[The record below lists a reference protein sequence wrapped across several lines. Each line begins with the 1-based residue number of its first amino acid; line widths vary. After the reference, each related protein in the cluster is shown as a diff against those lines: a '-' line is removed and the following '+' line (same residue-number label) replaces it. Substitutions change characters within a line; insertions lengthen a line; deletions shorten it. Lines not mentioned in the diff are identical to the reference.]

1 MQIIGHRGAR
11 REAPENTL
19 GGFTYLRSLDI
30 HRVELDLHLTRD
42 NQLVVIHDYTTQR
55 TTGKTASVS
64 QSSSSELAQHNAAA
78 QFKNW
83 HQSEPIATL
92 QQVLSAWPTL
102 QSIQLEVKTADV
114 HKIPAIADRLAF
126 IIHEFQL
133 GTKAT
138 VTSHDVRV
146 LAQMHE
152 RYPHIRRGYVAERFA
167 RDPLATC
174 HRLRCEYL
182 VMDYKGLRPAI
193 VEKAHALGMH
203 VSTWTVNDLNNAHRM
218 YEMGVDSLITDV
230 PSLMLKGLHSQFH
243 RKHMHHKMID
253 EN

>member
-19 GGFTYLRSLDI
+19 GGFAYLRSLGI

-55 TTGKTASVS
+55 TTGKPGTVNQLASD
-64 QSSSSELAQHNAAA
+64 ELRHYNAAA
-78 QFKNW
+78 QFKGWRDN
-83 HQSEPIATL
+83 EPVPTL
-92 QQVLSAWPTL
+92 QQVLAAWPQL
-102 QSIQLEVKTADV
+102 QSIQLEIKTANV
-114 HKIPAIADRLAF
+114 RAIPAITDRVAF
-126 IIHEFQL
+126 IIHEYQL
-133 GTKAT
+133 GARAT

-174 HRLRCEYL
+174 HHLRCEYL
-182 VMDYKGLRPAI
+182 VMDYKGLRPAL
-193 VEKAHALGMH
+193 VEKAHAMGMH
-203 VSTWTVNDLNNAHRM
+203 VSTWTVNDVNNAHRM

-230 PSLMLKGLHSQFH
+230 PSLMLQHLHV
-243 RKHMHHKMID
+243 HHK
-253 EN
+253 E

>member
-19 GGFTYLRSLDI
+19 GGFEYLRSLGI
-30 HRVELDLHLTRD
+30 HRVELDLHLSRD
-42 NQLVVIHDYTTQR
+42 NQLVIIHDYTTQR
-55 TTGKTASVS
+55 TTGKTGTVS
-64 QSSSSELAQHNAAA
+64 QLSSTELATHNAAA
-78 QFKNW
+78 QFKGW
-83 HQSEPIATL
+83 SKVEPVATL
-92 QQVLSAWPTL
+92 QQVLSAWPEL
-102 QSIQLEVKTADV
+102 ESIQLEVKTANV
-114 HKIPAIADRLAF
+114 RNIPAITDRLAF
-126 IIHEFQL
+126 IIHEFKL
-133 GTKAT
+133 GGRAT

-174 HRLRCEYL
+174 HHLRCEYL

-193 VEKAHALGMH
+193 VEKAHTLGMH
-203 VSTWTVNDLNNAHRM
+203 VSTWTVNDLNNARRM

-230 PSLMLKGLHSQFH
+230 PSLMLRELHLHS
-243 RKHMHHKMID
+243 K
-253 EN
+253 E

>member
-19 GGFTYLRSLDI
+19 GGFAYLRSLGI

-42 NQLVVIHDYTTQR
+42 QQLVVIHDYTTQR
-55 TTGKTASVS
+55 TTGKAGTVN
-64 QSSSSELAQHNAAA
+64 QLSSGELNRYNAAA
-78 QFKNW
+78 QFKGW
-83 HQSEPIATL
+83 QQIEPVATL
-92 QQVLSAWPTL
+92 QEVLAAWPEL
-102 QSIQLEVKTADV
+102 QSIQLEVKTASV
-114 HKIPAIADRLAF
+114 NAIPAISDRLAF
-126 IIHEFQL
+126 VIHEFQL
-133 GTKAT
+133 GGRAT

-146 LAQMHE
+146 LAHMHE

-174 HRLRCEYL
+174 HHLRCEYL

-193 VEKAHALGMH
+193 VAHAHEMGMH

-218 YEMGVDSLITDV
+218 VEMGVDSLITDV
-230 PSLMLKGLHSQFH
+230 PSLMLENLHIH
-243 RKHMHHKMID
+243 RKD
-253 EN
+253 

>member
-19 GGFTYLRSLDI
+19 GGFQYLRSLGI
-30 HRVELDLHLTRD
+30 HCVELDLHLTRD

-55 TTGKTASVS
+55 TTGKPGAVS
-64 QSSSSELAQHNAAA
+64 QLSSDELSRHNAAA
-78 QFKNW
+78 QFKRW
-83 HQSEPIATL
+83 TQIEPIATL
-92 QQVLSAWPTL
+92 QQVLSAWPEL
-102 QSIQLEVKTADV
+102 QSIQLEVKTANI
-114 HKIPAIADRLAF
+114 HNIPAIADRLAF
-126 IIHEFQL
+126 VIHEFQL
-133 GTKAT
+133 GGRAT

-174 HRLRCEYL
+174 HHLRCEFL
-182 VMDYKGLRPAI
+182 VMDYKGLRPSI

-203 VSTWTVNDLNNAHRM
+203 VSTWTVNDINNAHRM

-230 PSLMLKGLHSQFH
+230 PSLMLQKLHLH
-243 RKHMHHKMID
+243 NKD
-253 EN
+253 

>member
-19 GGFTYLRSLDI
+19 GGFQHLRSLGI

-55 TTGKTASVS
+55 TTGKAGAVS
-64 QSSSSELAQHNAAA
+64 QLTSTELRRYNAAS
-78 QFKNW
+78 QFKGW
-83 HQSEPIATL
+83 QQAEPIATL
-92 QQVLSAWPTL
+92 QEVLSPWPEL
-102 QSIQLEVKTADV
+102 QSIQLEVKTANV
-114 HKIPAIADRLAF
+114 HNIPAIADRLAF
-126 IIHEFQL
+126 IIHEFKL
-133 GTKAT
+133 GARAT

-174 HRLRCEYL
+174 HHLRCEYL
-182 VMDYKGLRPAI
+182 VMDYKGLRPQI
-193 VEKAHALGMH
+193 VQHAHAMGMH
-203 VSTWTVNDLNNAHRM
+203 VSTWTVNDLNNARRM
-218 YEMGVDSLITDV
+218 FAMGVDSLITDR
-230 PSLMLKGLHSQFH
+230 PSLMLQGLHLHS
-243 RKHMHHKMID
+243 KA
-253 EN
+253 